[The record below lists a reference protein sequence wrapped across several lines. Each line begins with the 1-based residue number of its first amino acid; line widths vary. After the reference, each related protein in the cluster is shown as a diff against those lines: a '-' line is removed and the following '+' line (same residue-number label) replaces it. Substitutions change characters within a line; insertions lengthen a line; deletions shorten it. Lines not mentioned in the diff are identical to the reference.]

1 MARVAPD
8 RQKGTTLAAQDNI
21 LDRIRFPL
29 RLTWAGLWCERLA
42 KSFWPLWSILI
53 AALSALAFGVQDWL
67 PLEAAWIGLLSILAG
82 AVWALVHGLSRFR
95 RPRLTDALER
105 LDNTLPGH
113 PISALTD
120 TQAIGIG
127 DPASAAVWEA
137 HRARMAAR
145 AAQARPVSP
154 DLRLAR
160 RDPYAL
166 RYVALTSLV
175 IALMFGS
182 LWRVTSV
189 AGLTPGGSASLASG
203 PVWEGWAQPPAYT
216 GKPSLYLN
224 DITAEDLTLPVGT
237 RVLIRLYGD
246 VGALTLAETVS
257 GRTDPQPASSPSQDF
272 SVTRSGKISIDG
284 PGGREWDIRALPD
297 APPTVSPS
305 GEMTRGP
312 KGQLQQAFHASDDYG
327 VAAGRATITLDL
339 AAVDRRF
346 GLATDPE
353 PRDPVVLD
361 LPLPISGNRKDFT
374 ETLIDDLSKHAFA
387 NLPVTVTLSVTDA
400 SGQTGTSEPFKAILP
415 GKRFFDPLAAALI
428 ELRRDLL
435 WNRTNAPD
443 TAQILKAVTYKPEGF
458 IRSEKAYLKL
468 RVLTR
473 DLDTQAATISTEA
486 RDQMAD
492 ALWDIA
498 LLIEEGDLASA
509 MARLQRAQDR
519 LDEAIRNGADKSEI
533 DELMAEMKDAL
544 NEYMR
549 QLAQQSPQSGDQQ
562 SAQQMQGLQMSA
574 DQLQQM
580 LDKLQELME
589 QGKTAEAQQ
598 LMEALR
604 QLMQNMQVVQG
615 EGNNSGGQGNM
626 PMQGLADMLREQ
638 QKLSDDSFRQLQDQF
653 STQQGQG
660 GQGGQQGEG
669 SGPGSGQK
677 PGESGQGEAQ
687 PDGRSLAERQGDLGD
702 RLGKLQNLPG
712 AGSDAGEEGRRQLD
726 RAGRAMDDAEQALR
740 DGDLSGALDKQAE
753 AMDAMR
759 EGMRNLGDAL
769 AEEQGRQPGERQG
782 GDQIGQA
789 DPNSQRDPLGRN
801 TGQVGRIG
809 SDHNMLQGED
819 VYRRA
824 QELLDEIRRRSGDQN
839 RPESELDY
847 LRRLLERF

>member
-8 RQKGTTLAAQDNI
+8 RQKGTTLALQNDI
-21 LDRIRFPL
+21 LDQIRFPL

-42 KSFWPLWSILI
+42 KAFWPLWSIVI

-67 PLEAAWIGLLSILAG
+67 PLEAAWIGLMSILAG
-82 AVWALVHGLSRFR
+82 AVWALVYGLSRFR
-95 RPRLTDALER
+95 RPRRTDALER

-166 RYVALTSLV
+166 RYVALTALV

-189 AGLTPGGSASLASG
+189 TGLTPGGSASLASG

-272 SVTRSGKISIDG
+272 SVTRSGKIGIDG

-312 KGQLQQAFHASDDYG
+312 KGQLQQAFQANDDYG
-327 VAAGRATITLDL
+327 VAAGRTTIALDL

-361 LPLPISGNRKDFT
+361 LPLPISGNRKEFT
-374 ETLIDDLSKHAFA
+374 ETLVDDLSKHAFA

-400 SGQTGTSEPFKAILP
+400 SGQTGTSEPIKTVLP

-473 DLDTQAATISTEA
+473 DLDAQAATLSTEA

-509 MARLQRAQDR
+509 LARLQRAQDR

-549 QLAQQSPQSGDQQ
+549 QLAQQSPQNGDQQ

-615 EGNNSGGQGNM
+615 EGSSGGQGNM

-653 STQQGQG
+653 SSQLGQG

-669 SGPGSGQK
+669 DGPGSGQK
-677 PGESGQGEAQ
+677 PGQSGQGESQ

>member
-1 MARVAPD
+1 M
-8 RQKGTTLAAQDNI
+8 
-21 LDRIRFPL
+21 
-29 RLTWAGLWCERLA
+29 
-42 KSFWPLWSILI
+42 I

-67 PLEAAWIGLLSILAG
+67 PLEAAWIGLLAILAG
-82 AVWALVHGLSRFR
+82 ALWALVAGLLRFR
-95 RPRLTDALER
+95 RPHRTDALAR
-105 LDNTLPGH
+105 LDSALPGH
-113 PISALTD
+113 PISALAD

-137 HRARMAAR
+137 HRTRMAAR
-145 AAQARPVSP
+145 AAQAKAVSP
-154 DLRLAR
+154 DLQLAR

-166 RYVALTSLV
+166 RYVALTALV

-182 LWRVTSV
+182 LWRVTTV
-189 AGLTPGGSASLASG
+189 AGLTPGGSADLASG

-257 GRTDPQPASSPSQDF
+257 GRTDPQPASAPSQDF
-272 SVTRSGKISIDG
+272 AVTRSGKISIDG

-297 APPTVSPS
+297 APPTVSPT

-312 KGQLQQAFHASDDYG
+312 KGQLQQAFQANDDYG
-327 VAAGRATITLDL
+327 IAAGQATITLDL
-339 AAVDRRF
+339 AAVDRRY
-346 GLATDPE
+346 GLAAEPE

-361 LPLPISGNRKDFT
+361 LPMPISGNRKDFS
-374 ETLIDDLSKHAFA
+374 ETLVDDLSKHAFA
-387 NLPVTVTLSVTDA
+387 NLPVTVTLSVRDA
-400 SGQTGTSEPFKAILP
+400 DGQTGTSEPFKTVLP

-428 ELRRDLL
+428 ELRRNLL
-435 WNRTNAPD
+435 WNRSEAPE

-473 DLDTQAATISTEA
+473 DLDTQAPTLTPEA

-509 MARLQRAQDR
+509 LARLQRAQDR

-549 QLAQQSPQSGDQQ
+549 QLAQQAPQDGDQKLSQ
-562 SAQQMQGLQMSA
+562 DMQGLQMSA

-615 EGNNSGGQGNM
+615 QGNSGGQGNQS
-626 PMQGLADMLREQ
+626 MQGLSDMLREQ

-653 STQQGQG
+653 GQQGQG

-669 SGPGSGQK
+669 EGPGAGQK
-677 PGESGQGEAQ
+677 PGQSGQGEAQ
-687 PDGRSLAERQGDLGD
+687 PDNRSLADRQGDLGD
-702 RLGKLQNLPG
+702 RLGGLQNLPG

-740 DGDLSGALDKQAE
+740 DGDMSGALDKQAE

-759 EGMRNLGDAL
+759 EGMRSLGEAQA
-769 AEEQGRQPGERQG
+769 AEEGRQPGEEQG

-789 DPNSQRDPLGRN
+789 DPNGQRDPLGRN

-824 QELLDEIRRRSGDQN
+824 QELLDEIRRRSGDQS
-839 RPESELDY
+839 RPDSELDY